1 MVVNEHRIYS
11 AEADAAVAKAL
22 GSAPA
27 AEFVNVNKW
36 YAEVNK

>member
-1 MVVNEHRIYS
+1 MATLLFDR

-27 AEFVNVNKW
+27 AEFANASKW
-36 YAEVNK
+36 YADVNK